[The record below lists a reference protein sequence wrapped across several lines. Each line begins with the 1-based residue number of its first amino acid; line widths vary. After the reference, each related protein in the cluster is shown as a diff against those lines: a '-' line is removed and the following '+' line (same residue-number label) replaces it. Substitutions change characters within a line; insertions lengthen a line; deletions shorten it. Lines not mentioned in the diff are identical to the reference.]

1 VAVARPPD
9 GRTDQQL
16 LGLAEAPRSRRART
30 MTRLF
35 VAIWPP
41 DDVLDALADIERP
54 RDQGVTWV
62 PRENLHI
69 TLRFLGDADVDEV
82 TARLDD
88 VHLPAATAVVGPAFD
103 LLGERS
109 LISPVAGV
117 DDLAAVVRQ
126 AVRGL
131 GTERE
136 RPRFQGH
143 ITVARLARRSRPHR
157 SAGRRFDATF
167 AVTEV
172 ALVASTLRDTGA
184 VYETLA
190 TWPTY

>member
-1 VAVARPPD
+1 M
-9 GRTDQQL
+9 
-16 LGLAEAPRSRRART
+16 S
-30 MTRLF
+30 RLF

-41 DDVLDALADIERP
+41 REVLDALADVERP
-54 RDQGVTWV
+54 KDQGVKWV
-62 PRENLHI
+62 AQENLHV
-69 TLRFLGDADVDEV
+69 TLRFLGDADVDDV
-82 TARLDD
+82 VARFDD
-88 VHLPAATAVVGPAFD
+88 VNLPAATAVVGPAFD

-117 DDLAAVVRQ
+117 DELAAVVQQ
-126 AVRGL
+126 ALRGL

-143 ITVARLARRSRPHR
+143 ITVARLARRARPHR

-167 AVTEV
+167 DVTEV

-184 VYETLA
+184 VYETVA
-190 TWPTY
+190 TWPTH